1 MEKRLSSWKQIYLSK
16 GGRLTLLKSTFS
28 GLPTYFLSLFTIPQA
43 VATRIERI
51 QRNFLWGTSKDVFKY
66 PLVAWDRVCLLVEC
80 SGLGIRMIGLFNK
93 ALLGNWLWC
102 FGKESNWLWRQVIA
116 TKYGEARGGWCTRG
130 IRGSHECGM
139 WSSIKEGIEKFFN
152 QILYNVFG
160 MIHGVGLFL
169 WRNSFLLCLLALYPK
184 KYGSLTW

>member
-1 MEKRLSSWKQIYLSK
+1 M
-16 GGRLTLLKSTFS
+16 
-28 GLPTYFLSLFTIPQA
+28 
-43 VATRIERI
+43 ATRIERI

-130 IRGSHECGM
+130 VRGSHECGM
-139 WSSIKEGIEKFFN
+139 WRSIKEGIEKFFN